1 MVNPKGNPPA
11 LPEDSRSLTAPGV
24 APSLRDVNRS
34 KFTKG
39 DTDESIRD
47 AQAYNLGVQVPR
59 GIYTEVPEESALWA
73 VEGRAWGVVLST
85 GRRERKR
92 DYGRAPD
99 A

>member
-1 MVNPKGNPPA
+1 
-11 LPEDSRSLTAPGV
+11 
-24 APSLRDVNRS
+24 
-34 KFTKG
+34 
-39 DTDESIRD
+39 
-47 AQAYNLGVQVPR
+47 VQVPR